1 METELRKI
9 EDSKFKTGANIRR
22 KHELEAEID
31 NLEKTIPQLRLRMRN
46 A

>member
-22 KHELEAEID
+22 KHELEATID
-31 NLEKTIPQLRLRMRN
+31 NLEKAIPQMRLQMRS